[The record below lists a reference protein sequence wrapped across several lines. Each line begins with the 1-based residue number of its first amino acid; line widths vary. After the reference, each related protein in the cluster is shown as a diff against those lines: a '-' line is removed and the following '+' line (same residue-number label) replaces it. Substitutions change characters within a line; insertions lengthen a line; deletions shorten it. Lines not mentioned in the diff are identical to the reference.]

1 VSQQSAAGLGLLNT
15 LRLGLFQACLGCLA
29 VIFAGMLNRV
39 MISELAFPGLLV
51 GGALACEQFVA
62 PARVWFGQI
71 SDSQPLAGH
80 RRLPYIWIG
89 TAAFCSL
96 AVLSI
101 PLIFRV
107 AALLAAG
114 SKLELAAGVLA
125 LCGLFAL
132 YGLAV
137 SLATTPYLALVID
150 RTNEQERPRA
160 VGLIWC
166 LLTVGIV
173 VGAIAIS
180 ISLRSL
186 DGVTDPALLQPVLFN
201 FMLRVALVVG
211 LLTFVATFD
220 MEPDG
225 LKPNWIKAD
234 GIKPDSI
241 QPDSIQLDSIKL
253 DSLKLDSLEPQAAAA
268 VVSSGEP
275 HAGPGPASREDAI
288 TLAQSWALITSSR
301 QVLVF
306 FAFLVMFTLALFL
319 QDPILESYGAE
330 VFGMPIAA
338 TASLNAVW
346 GIGTLVGLLLAG
358 FWLGPKLGKLTSAR
372 LGCQL
377 MLVTLVLLLLAGLTG
392 RVPVLQTVML
402 LFGLAAGIATNS
414 ALVLML
420 DLTLPQAAGTFV
432 GVWGLAQALSRAIGK
447 VLGGGLLDL
456 GRWLQAVLHLG
467 SSAYPAYALV
477 LTVEILVAIGALVLL
492 ARLNLRQF
500 REDTGRSLVRVM
512 SLELG

>member
-1 VSQQSAAGLGLLNT
+1 LVSQPSGPGLGLWNT

-39 MISELAFPGLLV
+39 MISELGFPGLLV

-71 SDSQPLAGH
+71 SDSQPLGGR

-107 AALLAAG
+107 AALLADG
-114 SKLELAAGVLA
+114 SRLALAAGVLA

-137 SLATTPYLALVID
+137 SLASTPYLALVID

-173 VGAIAIS
+173 VGAIAIA
-180 ISLRSL
+180 ISLRNL
-186 DGVTDPALLQPVLFN
+186 DGVTDPALLQPVLFT

-211 LLTFVATFD
+211 LLTFVATFG

-225 LKPNWIKAD
+225 MGADCIKSD
-234 GIKPDSI
+234 G
-241 QPDSIQLDSIKL
+241 IQLDGIQL
-253 DSLKLDSLEPQAAAA
+253 AGIQPQAAAA
-268 VVSSGEP
+268 PLSSSDP
-275 HAGPGPASREDAI
+275 STPPAASVRDDAI
-288 TLAQSWALITSSR
+288 SLAQSWELITSSR

-306 FAFLVMFTLALFL
+306 FSFLVMFTLGLFL

-346 GIGTLVGLLLAG
+346 GMGTLAGLLMAG
-358 FWLGPKLGKLTSAR
+358 FWLGPKLGKLASAR

-377 MLVTLVLLLLAGLTG
+377 MVATLLLLLLAGLTG
-392 RVPVLQTVML
+392 RVPVLQAVML

-414 ALVLML
+414 SLVLML

-432 GVWGLAQALSRAIGK
+432 GVWGLAQALSRALGK

-456 GRWLQAVLHLG
+456 GRWLQAILHLG

-477 LTVEILVAIGALVLL
+477 LAVEILVAIGALVLL

-500 REDTGRSLVRVM
+500 REDTGRSLVRVL